1 MHARRKCL
9 PMWPRRCGT
18 QRLLVTAKLSCVVSR
33 SSDAGR
39 KALSSGLELTLW
51 PLYTLYK
58 HIHAFNIMQ
67 NKVGTYACLQQASYK
82 MHCVT
87 VNVTNTNALLHTY
100 NESTDFILNFIT
112 LSFKVNKINLR
123 YRVPLAAILEFER
136 FAGEIDL
143 QIEREVERFTLQ

>member
-1 MHARRKCL
+1 MGYSIGTATMHARRKCL

-87 VNVTNTNALLHTY
+87 VNVTNTNTLLHTY
-100 NESTDFILNFIT
+100 NESTDFILNSVT
-112 LSFKVNKINLR
+112 LSFKANKITYGNVCR
-123 YRVPLAAILEFER
+123 
-136 FAGEIDL
+136 L
-143 QIEREVERFTLQ
+143 QQYSNSSGSLVKLICR